1 MSSSPRTG
9 LSGMVIVS
17 GFLHVRPASRA
28 AYLERCRAVVE
39 RARSSAGCLDFAL
52 SADLLDP
59 GRVNVLER
67 WSCPAAVE
75 DFRGEGP
82 PDDLSTMLLDVEVS
96 QFEVTA
102 APRLSGAEAVA

>member
-1 MSSSPRTG
+1 MSSPRRAG
-9 LSGMVIVS
+9 LSAMVIVS
-17 GFLHVRPASRA
+17 GFLHVRPAFRA

-39 RARSSAGCLDFAL
+39 RARLSAGCLDFAL

-67 WSCPAAVE
+67 WSCPEAVE

-82 PDDLSTMLLDVEVS
+82 PDELSAMLLGAEVG
-96 QFEVTA
+96 QFAVTA
-102 APRLSGAEAVA
+102 AGQLAGAGELA